1 MKKILVSY
9 ATAGVGHKR
18 AALSIREALEEL
30 SPPDEAE
37 VTIIDS
43 LNYTNDFFRWTYL
56 KGFVFLVN
64 RFPTIWGMGYYI
76 TDNVYVNA
84 VLAGISRMSN
94 WVNSKK
100 LREYLIATQPDVIV
114 SAHFYL
120 SEVVADLKRKKLLR
134 SKLVTVVTD
143 YILHA
148 WWVAP
153 ETDMYVVGSEHA
165 RQDLL
170 RWKTDPAKIKILG
183 IPVAPV
189 FCKLLDKK
197 SLKEKIGI
205 RDGVMTILVLG
216 GGYGIGPIE
225 DIVKA
230 IDSVEIPVQIIAICG
245 FNEKLAKDLEL
256 LRPRLKNDMKVLG
269 FVDNVYEYMEVSD
282 LLISKSGGITTAES
296 LFKDLPMLVVSP
308 ILGQETRNCDFLT
321 GEGAAMKIDGLSGLK
336 GAIEDIAA
344 HPDKA
349 DKMKQAIRNL
359 RRPAASYDI
368 AQMVL
373 EMCGVSAKKAPVCD

>member
-30 SPPDEAE
+30 SPGDAE
-37 VTIIDS
+37 ISIIDS
-43 LNYTNDFFRWTYL
+43 LNYTNDFFRWSYL

-64 RFPTIWGMGYYI
+64 RLPVLWGVGYYI
-76 TDNVYVNA
+76 TDNYYVNA
-84 VLAGISRMSN
+84 VLSGISRLSN
-94 WVNSKK
+94 WINSKK

-134 SKLVTVVTD
+134 SQLVTIVTD

-153 ETDMYVVGSEHA
+153 ETDIYVVGSEHA
-165 RQDLL
+165 KQDLL
-170 RWKTDPAKIKILG
+170 RWKTDPEKIKVLG

-189 FCKLLDKK
+189 FCKRFEQKGLRERL
-197 SLKEKIGI
+197 GI
-205 RDGVMTILVLG
+205 PDGMMAVLVLG

-225 DIVKA
+225 GIVKA
-230 IDSVEIPVQIIAICG
+230 LDSVDLPLQIIAVCG
-245 FNEKLAKDLEL
+245 FNDELKARLEL
-256 LRPRLKNDMKVLG
+256 LRPNLKHAMQTFG
-269 FVDNVYEYMEVSD
+269 FIYNVNEYMEAAD
-282 LLISKSGGITTAES
+282 LLISKSGGITTAECLS
-296 LFKDLPMLVVSP
+296 KDLPMLVISP
-308 ILGQETRNCDFLT
+308 IIGQETRNCDFMT
-321 GEGAAMKIDGLSGLK
+321 GAGAAMKIDGIPKIRGV
-336 GAIEDIAA
+336 IEEIAA
-344 HPDKA
+344 HPEIA
-349 DKMKQAIRNL
+349 EKMKKAIRAI
-359 RRPAASYDI
+359 RKPAASYDI

-373 EMCGVSAKKAPVCD
+373 KMCGLEPKKAPVCD